1 VRARLPQ
8 GLRQWLAFK
17 LARDTGEFNPRTT
30 YMEVPTLISPNDLI
44 HLHFLVC
51 IQRPLVNEHTLPNA
65 PAVGCAGAPAAR
77 PCGIC
82 AVPPDTTL

>member
-1 VRARLPQ
+1 MRARLPQ